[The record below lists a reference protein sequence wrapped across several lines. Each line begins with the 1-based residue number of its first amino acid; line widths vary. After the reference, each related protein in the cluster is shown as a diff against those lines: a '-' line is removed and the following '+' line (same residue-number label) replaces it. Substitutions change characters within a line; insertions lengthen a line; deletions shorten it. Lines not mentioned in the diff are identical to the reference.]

1 MKKYYFALI
10 ALLFVGITAFT
21 GETNPIEDEDCT
33 MQELDLGG
41 GAVIANNSLYAIT
54 FIDAPNNFGRF
65 SYFPESDGL
74 FYDAGAALNANMDTP
89 FGMDYNPADGLIYGI
104 LALPGGG
111 GSRNFAIIDPFTG
124 TTTDLGPV
132 VSAGA
137 ATNPNAMAIGP
148 DGTVY
153 ITFGSGEINTFD
165 PGTGTATALGT
176 LPAGGGAG
184 ITYDFDNDRLI
195 YATGTDPVTFTEID
209 PVTGAN
215 SAMFTF
221 NIPGAAGACT
231 AQAVQYV
238 GNNKV
243 ISSSTFD
250 CSIIYT
256 VDLVTEATASLA
268 NPNPFDGSVKQ
279 FAYINQ
285 STPVGP
291 DCNDATVQVQ
301 DDLSIPFNGG
311 TVSNAINN
319 LYAIDLN
326 ATGGVN
332 DVHLYNYDPTDDAIS
347 VKTPV
352 VTSTGSD
359 QFYAMDYHPIENQ
372 VYILQD
378 NGGSRALHTFDL
390 STGTATLVAPMVSPL
405 GDTQPQ
411 DMTFGSDGALYVTFQ
426 SGEIGLYDLGTGT
439 MNAFADVGAAGTAG
453 GVGLTYDFDN
463 SRLLHASNTG
473 TVDVN
478 AIALSDG
485 SVSFVTSFT
494 VPDGGCGG
502 TSQGIEYV
510 GGDKVVS
517 STTFGCDTVY
527 TVDLNTGTAVAIR
540 NPAADDGF
548 DVRIKDLMYIGMT
561 VTTDPTDFVCDDIG
575 ANSVDVTIIDYA
587 GNEYNCTA
595 TLTIEDPSDFCGLSV
610 DEFTADQVVMYPNP
624 AGDQLQIQWNANDPL
639 ESVQIFDITGKQVLS
654 LDMNQNT
661 GLTVDV
667 SELATGL
674 YLVKFQSA
682 IGTATKRLIK
692 Q

>member
-1 MKKYYFALI
+1 MMKKFYLVLLALV
-10 ALLFVGITAFT
+10 FVGFTAFT
-21 GETNPIEDEDCT
+21 NDTNPTVDEDCT
-33 MQELDLGG
+33 TQELDLGG
-41 GAVIANNSLYAIT
+41 GATIANNSLYAIT
-54 FIDAPNNFGRF
+54 FVDAPSNFGRF

-74 FYDAGAALNANMDTP
+74 FYDAGAAINVDMSTP

-104 LALPGGG
+104 VALPGE
-111 GSRNFAIIDPFTG
+111 STRNFAIIDPFTG
-124 TTTDLGPV
+124 ATTDLGQV
-132 VSAGA
+132 VSADGF
-137 ATNPNAMAIGP
+137 TNPNAMAIGP

-153 ITFGSGEINTFD
+153 ITFGSGEINTYD
-165 PGTGTATALGT
+165 PGSGVATALGT
-176 LPAGGGAG
+176 LPGGGGAG
-184 ITYDFDNDRLI
+184 VTYDFDNDRLI

-209 PVTGAN
+209 PVSGAT
-215 SAMFTF
+215 STLFTF
-221 NIPGAAGACT
+221 DIPGAAGACT

-250 CSIIYT
+250 CGIIYT

-285 STPVGP
+285 STAAGP
-291 DCNDATVQVQ
+291 ACNDATVEVQ
-301 DDLSIPFNGG
+301 ADLSIPFNGG
-311 TVSNAINN
+311 TITNAINN

-332 DVHLYNYDPTDDAIS
+332 DVHLYNYDPTNDNIS

-352 VTSTGSD
+352 VTSTGPD
-359 QFYAMDYHPIENQ
+359 QFFAMDYHPIENQ
-372 VYILQD
+372 VYILQN
-378 NGGSRALHTFDL
+378 NGGARSLYTFDL
-390 STGTATLVAPMVSPL
+390 GTGATTLIDAMVSPL

-411 DMTFGSDGALYVTFQ
+411 DMTFGIDGALYVTFQ
-426 SGEIGLYDLGTGT
+426 SGEVGLYDLGTGT
-439 MNAFADVGAAGTAG
+439 MNAFADVGAAGTDG

-463 SRLLHASNTG
+463 SRLLHASGTG
-473 TVDVN
+473 SVNVN
-478 AIALSDG
+478 AVALSDG
-485 SVSFVTSFT
+485 TVSFVTSFT

-540 NPAADDGF
+540 NPSADDGF

-561 VTTDPTDFVCDDIG
+561 VTTDPASFVCDDIG
-575 ANSVDVTIIDYA
+575 DNTVDVMITDYA
-587 GNEYNCTA
+587 GNMYSCSA
-595 TLTIEDPSDFCGLSV
+595 TLTIEDPSNFCGLSV
-610 DEFTADQVVMYPNP
+610 DEFSADQVVMYPNP
-624 AGDQLQIQWNANDPL
+624 AGELLQIQWSANDPL
-639 ESVQIFDITGKQVLS
+639 EAVQIFDITGKQVMSLEFSQNSALS
-654 LDMNQNT
+654 FDI
-661 GLTVDV
+661 
-667 SELATGL
+667 SELATGI
-674 YLVKFQSA
+674 YVVKFQSSA
-682 IGTATKRLIK
+682 GTAVKRLIK